1 MIKGKRLDLKPIDKG
16 DVETLRV
23 WRNRYG
29 QNFFTSDTITKQ
41 QQRSWYQ
48 HYQDNYGRD
57 FMYLIKL
64 KDGTPI
70 GTIALY
76 NVEMA
81 DRTAEIGRLL
91 LLEQF
96 RSQGYME
103 EALSLLVEEAF
114 ERIRVWKLR
123 LSCFLD
129 NAGAISSYHKVGF
142 QSLSR
147 PVMIMEM
154 KNPDTCPDKPLRLM
168 ESTYDEMSGGDYEST
183 TSNVR
188 VEE

>member
-1 MIKGKRLDLKPIDKG
+1 MIKGKRLDLKPVDRG
-16 DVETLRV
+16 DIETLRV
-23 WRNRYG
+23 WRNKHG

-41 QQRSWYQ
+41 QQRAWYQ

-81 DRTAEIGRLL
+81 DRTADIGRIL

-103 EALSLLVEEAF
+103 EALEMLVKEAF
-114 ERIRVWKLR
+114 EKIRVWKLR
-123 LSCFLD
+123 LSCYLD
-129 NAGAISSYHKVGF
+129 NAGAISAYHKVGF
-142 QSLSR
+142 QSLLR

-154 KNPDTCPDKPLRLM
+154 KNSDISPEKPLTLHD
-168 ESTYDEMSGGDYEST
+168 SAYDVEGDDYESSC
-183 TSNVR
+183 SNVK
-188 VEE
+188 VGE